1 MRKLVVKQDRPDCKA
16 RKKQSFKFRSIEYL
30 QAVFLSLLA
39 ALKAYNISNGI
50 GAQFSQICFMR
61 SIRS

>member
-1 MRKLVVKQDRPDCKA
+1 MRRLVVKQDRPDCKA

-39 ALKAYNISNGI
+39 ALKGYNISNGKNCSRYI
-50 GAQFSQICFMR
+50 
-61 SIRS
+61 